1 MLKKLSISVVVFL
14 LSVSGAYAQDT
25 FLRVGVGSV
34 NFERD
39 PTPPSG
45 EMHFHEAAL
54 TANFAIGYGGEY
66 FKVMALFDPSIVDG
80 VQGTSIVS
88 SGVKGEIGVPFI
100 KWLKLGGGIVYSHNQ
115 TKLSD
120 DIKIY
125 ERGGLDTLSSPFWSI
140 TFLPRA
146 EGPTRFFAD
155 IRVGKSNGG
164 DVIQPQ
170 TEKPVA
176 RSYVS
181 VSLGA
186 QLRFNKR

>member
-1 MLKKLSISVVVFL
+1 MIRKLAITISTFL
-14 LSVSGAYAQDT
+14 FTVSSVYAQDT

-39 PTPPSG
+39 PTSPLS
-45 EMHFHEAAL
+45 EIHFHEAAL
-54 TANFAIGYGGEY
+54 TANFALGYGGEY
-66 FKVMALFDPSIVDG
+66 FRVMSLFDPSIADG

-88 SGVKGEIGVPFI
+88 SGVKGEVGVPFI
-100 KWLKLGGGIVYSHNQ
+100 KWLKLGGGVLYSYNQ
-115 TKLSD
+115 AKISD

-125 ERGGLDTLSSPFWSI
+125 ERGGLDTLFSSFWSI
-140 TFLPRA
+140 TFLPRT

-164 DVIQPQ
+164 DIIQPQ
-170 TEKPVA
+170 TGKPVA

-186 QLRFNKR
+186 QVRFN